1 MPSTAGAVTG
11 PSRSWSPSDCWNAC
25 MSGALPLPPSF
36 GSSPPG
42 ESLLGESLLG
52 ESLLGESL
60 LGESLLGESL
70 LGESLL
76 GESLLGESEL
86 GESLLGESLLG
97 EALLGESL
105 GSQCGLFLTAS
116 PWLVQPGTLPLPF
129 RVPSPSSRPHGSSRS
144 ALLPPAQPTP
154 PPAWPWL
161 LSGGGLHPAVGFP
174 VMNPA

>member
-60 LGESLLGESL
+60 LGESELGESLLGESL

-76 GESLLGESEL
+76 GESLLGES
-86 GESLLGESLLG
+86 
-97 EALLGESL
+97 L
-105 GSQCGLFLTAS
+105 GSQCGLCLTAS